1 MGRPDTITMSM
12 RELDRCKVIQAVAED
27 GLMVWRAAEK
37 LGISK
42 RQVERLVQ
50 RYRHDGPQ
58 GLVSRKWGQPGHNQL
73 PPGLE
78 SRVRGLI
85 RDSYADFGPTLA
97 CEKLRE
103 RHGIDL
109 ATETVRRIM
118 IDAGF
123 WVPRK
128 LRPPKVY
135 QPRNRRACL
144 DELVQIDG
152 SDHAWFEE
160 RAPACTLLVFVDDA
174 TGRLMQL
181 LFVPSE
187 STPAYFTATRAYVE
201 RHGKPMAFYSDKA
214 GIFRVNRRDAAE
226 GRGYTQ
232 FGRALFEL
240 NIDILC
246 ANSSPANG
254 RVERMNGTLQDRL
267 VKALRLR
274 GISAMA
280 AANAFVPHFIADFN
294 PRFAKVP
301 KRDFDAHRPLRGDE
315 DLARIFSWREWRKVS
330 ASLTLQYDKVMYL
343 LEDRPEHRRLIHR
356 YLEVA
361 EYPDGCIELW
371 ANGATLPY
379 TTYDRLAE
387 IDQGAIVENKRLG
400 HVLDLA
406 AKVQALRDS
415 RQTVGPSRTLAGEPP
430 RPHRPAPNTQR
441 QRLINRLDLERA
453 LAGAPLNQKA
463 DILTLPPRCHR
474 PTLGQTRSSQASTTA
489 PQPPRKRLQPRTK
502 STPAPTF
509 ESS

>member
-1 MGRPDTITMSM
+1 MRPDTITMTM
-12 RELDRCKVIQAVAED
+12 RQLDRLKVLQALAD
-27 GLMVWRAAEK
+27 GHLKTGIAAAR
-37 LGISK
+37 LGLSP
-42 RQVERLVQ
+42 RQTLRLLR
-50 RYRHDGPQ
+50 RYQDEGAPGLQNRRQ
-58 GLVSRKWGQPGHNQL
+58 GAPGHRQL

-97 CEKLRE
+97 AEKLRE

-123 WVPRK
+123 WIPRK
-128 LRPPKVY
+128 LRPPKVH

-144 DELVQIDG
+144 GELVQIDG
-152 SDHAWFEE
+152 SDHRWFED
-160 RAPACTLLVFVDDA
+160 RAPACTLLVYVDDA

-187 STPAYFTATRAYVE
+187 STPAYFTATRAYIE
-201 RHGKPMAFYSDKA
+201 RHGKPMTFYSDKA
-214 GIFRVNRRDAAE
+214 GIFRVNARDNAE

-246 ANSSPANG
+246 ANSSPAKG

-267 VKALRLR
+267 VKELRLR

-280 AANAFVPHFIADFN
+280 AANAFAPRFMVDFN
-294 PRFAKVP
+294 ARFAKVP
-301 KRDFDAHRPLRGDE
+301 RSDFDAHRPLRGDE

-330 ASLTLQYDKVMYL
+330 QSLTLQYDKVMYL

-356 YLEVA
+356 YIEVA
-361 EYPDGCIELW
+361 EYPDGRIELW
-371 ANGATLPY
+371 ADGAALPY
-379 TTYDRLAE
+379 TTYDRLGE
-387 IDQGAIVENKRLG
+387 IDQGAIVDNKRLR
-400 HVLDLA
+400 HVLA
-406 AKVQALRDS
+406 ITAQVQAQRDS
-415 RQTVGPSRTLAGEPP
+415 RRQAGPSRTLAGAPP
-430 RPHRPAPNTQR
+430 RPPHPSLSTKR

-453 LAGAPLNQKA
+453 MAAAPLHQNA
-463 DILTLPPRCHR
+463 DILTLPTVTEPPHPGPDSVASGQRHR
-474 PTLGQTRSSQASTTA
+474 PTATPQKTPTPHKKHGRSDI
-489 PQPPRKRLQPRTK
+489 
-502 STPAPTF
+502 
-509 ESS
+509 

>member
-1 MGRPDTITMSM
+1 MRPDTITMTM
-12 RELDRCKVIQAVAED
+12 RQLDRLKVLQALAD
-27 GLMVWRAAEK
+27 GHLKPGIAAAR
-37 LGISK
+37 LGLSP
-42 RQVERLVQ
+42 RQTLRLLR
-50 RYRHDGPQ
+50 RYQDEGAPGLQNRRQ
-58 GLVSRKWGQPGHNQL
+58 GAPGHRQL

-144 DELVQIDG
+144 GELVQIDG

-160 RAPACTLLVFVDDA
+160 RAPACTLLVYVDDA

-201 RHGKPMAFYSDKA
+201 PHGKPMAFYSDKA
-214 GIFRVNRRDAAE
+214 GIFRVNAKDNAE

-246 ANSSPANG
+246 ANSSPAKG

-267 VKALRLR
+267 VKELRLR

-280 AANAFVPHFIADFN
+280 AANAYAPSFIADFN
-294 PRFAKVP
+294 ARFAKVP

-330 ASLTLQYDKVMYL
+330 QSLTLQYDKVMYL
-343 LEDRPEHRRLIHR
+343 LDDRPEHRRLIHR
-356 YLEVA
+356 YIEVA
-361 EYPDGCIELW
+361 EYPDGRIELW
-371 ANGATLPY
+371 ADGATLPY

-387 IDQGAIVENKRLG
+387 IDQGAVVENKRLG
-400 HVLDLA
+400 HVLAIA
-406 AKVQALRDS
+406 AQVQALRDS
-415 RQTVGPSRTLAGEPP
+415 RQQAGPSRTLQG
-430 RPHRPAPNTQR
+430 
-441 QRLINRLDLERA
+441 
-453 LAGAPLNQKA
+453 
-463 DILTLPPRCHR
+463 
-474 PTLGQTRSSQASTTA
+474 
-489 PQPPRKRLQPRTK
+489 QPPSPITRR
-502 STPAPTF
+502 
-509 ESS
+509 

>member
-1 MGRPDTITMSM
+1 MRPDTITMTM
-12 RELDRCKVIQAVAED
+12 RQLDRLKVLQALAD
-27 GLMVWRAAEK
+27 GHLKTGIAAAR
-37 LGISK
+37 LGLSP
-42 RQVERLVQ
+42 RQTLRLLR
-50 RYRHDGPQ
+50 RYQDEGAPGLQNRRQ
-58 GLVSRKWGQPGHNQL
+58 GAPGHRQL

-97 CEKLRE
+97 AEKLRE

-118 IDAGF
+118 VDAGF
-123 WVPRK
+123 WMPRK
-128 LRPPKVY
+128 LRPPKVH

-144 DELVQIDG
+144 GELVQIDG
-152 SDHAWFEE
+152 SDHAWFED

-214 GIFRVNRRDAAE
+214 GIFRVNARDNAE

-240 NIDILC
+240 NIDSLC
-246 ANSSPANG
+246 ANSSPAKG

-267 VKALRLR
+267 VKELRLR
-274 GISAMA
+274 GICSMA
-280 AANAFVPHFIADFN
+280 AANAFAPLFMADFN
-294 PRFAKVP
+294 ARFAKVP
-301 KRDFDAHRPLRGDE
+301 RRDFDAHRPLRGDE
-315 DLARIFSWREWRKVS
+315 DLARIFCWREWRKVS

-361 EYPDGCIELW
+361 EYPDGRIELW
-371 ANGATLPY
+371 ADGASLPY
-379 TTYDRLAE
+379 TTYDRLGE

-400 HVLDLA
+400 HVLELA
-406 AKVQALRDS
+406 AKVQVLRDS
-415 RQTVGPSRTLAGEPP
+415 RQTVGPSRTLAGAPP
-430 RPHRPAPNTQR
+430 RPHRPAPNTKR

-453 LAGAPLNQKA
+453 MAAAPLHQNA
-463 DILTLPPRCHR
+463 DILTLPTALSPPHPEPDSVVSGQHHR
-474 PTLGQTRSSQASTTA
+474 PTATPQKTPTPHKKHGRSDI
-489 PQPPRKRLQPRTK
+489 
-502 STPAPTF
+502 
-509 ESS
+509 